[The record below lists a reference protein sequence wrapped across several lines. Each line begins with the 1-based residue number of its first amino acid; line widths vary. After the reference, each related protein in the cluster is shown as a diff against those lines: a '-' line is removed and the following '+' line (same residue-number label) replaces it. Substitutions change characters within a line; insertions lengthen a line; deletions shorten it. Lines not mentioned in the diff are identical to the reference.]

1 MRKTTQTFTFNGHS
15 IRVVLDQGE
24 PWFVA
29 KDVTGAM
36 GYARPDV
43 TIYQRFKDLA
53 QMKVRTSVGMR
64 RVAVLSEAQTIDFA
78 EDSGASEAEDFEN
91 WLHTELLPALHSQPS
106 NQTPAAKTPTVH
118 GAGEINHPLQ
128 HAEEK
133 SMPAISL
140 FNFDGADVRIVDQNG
155 NPWFVAKDVATILGY
170 KETRRAIS
178 MHCKKGSKM
187 DLQTERGV
195 REVNIIPESDVYRL
209 IMRSKLP
216 AAERFEEWVTSEVL
230 PSIRKTGSYTVD
242 RQAYLRE
249 ALYDVPSLQ
258 FLVHECTV
266 KIQELQDEVAENQP
280 KVDTYHRIADTSGSL
295 CLTDAAKALQVSP
308 GELIAW
314 MSSNGWIYKRRSTG
328 AWVGYQ
334 KHTNRG
340 FMEHKVIEVN
350 TANNGVAHIA
360 GQVRVTPQGLNVI
373 SSLMNAKRRKGGNN
387 DGIHP

>member
-1 MRKTTQTFTFNGHS
+1 
-15 IRVVLDQGE
+15 
-24 PWFVA
+24 
-29 KDVTGAM
+29 
-36 GYARPDV
+36 
-43 TIYQRFKDLA
+43 
-53 QMKVRTSVGMR
+53 
-64 RVAVLSEAQTIDFA
+64 
-78 EDSGASEAEDFEN
+78 
-91 WLHTELLPALHSQPS
+91 
-106 NQTPAAKTPTVH
+106 
-118 GAGEINHPLQ
+118 
-128 HAEEK
+128 
-133 SMPAISL
+133 MPAISL

-155 NPWFVAKDVATILGY
+155 DPWFVAKDVMDILGLDNA
-170 KETRRAIS
+170 TRAVSRIDEDDKADFTI
-178 MHCKKGSKM
+178 
-187 DLQTERGV
+187 
-195 REVNIIPESDVYRL
+195 
-209 IMRSKLP
+209 SKLSSNGTNQRRNYTIISESGLYSLILTSRKP
-216 AAERFEEWVTSEVL
+216 DAKRFKKWVTSEVL

-373 SSLMNAKRRKGGNN
+373 SSLMNA
-387 DGIHP
+387 